1 MDFPGLSK
9 EVAIHL
15 SQAAPSSLA
24 HLLKRPLWSLCSM
37 KGPVLA
43 VGTLG
48 EAGQP
53 HTWNHGPG
61 ATVT

>member
-48 EAGQP
+48 EAGHS
-53 HTWNHGPG
+53 HT
-61 ATVT
+61 

>member
-1 MDFPGLSK
+1 
-9 EVAIHL
+9 
-15 SQAAPSSLA
+15 
-24 HLLKRPLWSLCSM
+24 M

-53 HTWNHGPG
+53 HTWNDGLE